1 MLKSLFM
8 TVSVLLLAASQVAGQ
23 HPEGEARFSAKRMEL
38 LRLWRL
44 VDELRV
50 DEAQAEKLFPLWSRQ
65 HRQRRELQVERKAL
79 TEELRDLLDSDDV
92 EEGALEKHIAQIRD
106 LDRKRGALETATND
120 ELTKL
125 LSTRQQARLLLF
137 GQQFR
142 GDLKEIIQ
150 GFRGRSSGRRGAPAG
165 RGERR
170 LPPWAE

>member
-79 TEELRDLLDSDDV
+79 TEELRDLLD
-92 EEGALEKHIAQIRD
+92 G
-106 LDRKRGALETATND
+106 
-120 ELTKL
+120 
-125 LSTRQQARLLLF
+125 LLF
-137 GQQFR
+137 RQPH
-142 GDLKEIIQ
+142 
-150 GFRGRSSGRRGAPAG
+150 PAC
-165 RGERR
+165 
-170 LPPWAE
+170 